1 MKLAVIIGVI
11 HMSFGILMKA
21 SNSMYF
27 RNWLDFFFEFVPQLI
42 FMLVTFGYMDFLIF
56 YKWGT
61 DWRGN
66 SAKAPSIITTM
77 INMPLK
83 LGSTD
88 GTPLYNSSLQDSLQL
103 LFLLTALICVPLM
116 LFPKPIILNMR
127 YKRSHHRG
135 SFEE

>member
-21 SNSMYF
+21 FNSIYF
-27 RNWLDFFFEFVPQLI
+27 RSWLDLFFEFVPQFI

-56 YKWGT
+56 YKWGS
-61 DWRGN
+61 DWRSN
-66 SAKAPSIITTM
+66 SSKSPSIITTM

-88 GTPLYNSSLQDSLQL
+88 GTPLYNSSLQDSIQL
-103 LFLLTALICVPLM
+103 LFLCNVLLFSKNFNIYANRLFNCNNKPHTCPL
-116 LFPKPIILNMR
+116 
-127 YKRSHHRG
+127 
-135 SFEE
+135 